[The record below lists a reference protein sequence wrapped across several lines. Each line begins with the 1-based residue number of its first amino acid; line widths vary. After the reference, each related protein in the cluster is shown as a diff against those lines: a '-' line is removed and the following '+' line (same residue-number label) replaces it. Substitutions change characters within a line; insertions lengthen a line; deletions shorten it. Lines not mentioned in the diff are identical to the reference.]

1 MDTNYQLRAMSHFRV
16 IIAGGGTGGHLFPGI
31 AVARELERRF
41 ENAGILFV
49 VGRQRMEPEILA
61 RYGYEVTSI
70 DVEGLKGRG
79 WKKGVAVM
87 VKLPRSVFQSAS
99 IIKEF
104 SPALVL
110 GMGGYSAGPVC
121 LSARFMGI
129 PTAIHEQNSYPG
141 LTNRLLSRFVDRA
154 FISFEESR
162 VHLKGGA
169 VLLAGNPVRDELFSG
184 RGSGHEDRE
193 KFTVLIVGGSQ
204 GARAINAAFAEA
216 LAYLYSRGRALDV
229 IHQTGKTDY
238 GRVLEDYRNRGLKG
252 ELTPFIQDMAAA
264 YNRANLVVSR
274 AGATTISEL
283 AALGKPC
290 ILIPYPY
297 STNQHQ
303 EFNAHSLV
311 RAGGAQMIRQS
322 DLTGEGMAHVL
333 MKYMDDRSALE
344 AMGKQARKI
353 GRRDAAKVIA
363 DQLVKMVKN

>member
-1 MDTNYQLRAMSHFRV
+1 MSYCRI

-31 AVARELERRF
+31 AVAMELEKRSDKA
-41 ENAGILFV
+41 EILFL
-49 VGRQRMEPEILA
+49 VGRRGLGSEIVA
-61 RYGYEVTSI
+61 RYGYGVAPI

-79 WKKGVAVM
+79 WKRGVSVL

-99 IIKEF
+99 IIKKV

-110 GMGGYSAGPVC
+110 GMGGYAAGPVC
-121 LSARFMGI
+121 LSARLMGI

-162 VHLKGGA
+162 VHFKGRA
-169 VLLAGNPVRDELFSG
+169 VLLTGTPVRDELFSG
-184 RGSGHEDRE
+184 RGLVRE
-193 KFTVLIVGGSQ
+193 ERKKFTVLIVGGSQ
-204 GARAINAAFAEA
+204 GARAINEAFAAA
-216 LAYLYSRGRALDV
+216 LVHLKSRGRILDV
-229 IHQTGKTDY
+229 IHQTGETDY
-238 GRVLEDYRNRGLKG
+238 ARVLEDYRNRGVQGQLI
-252 ELTPFIQDMAAA
+252 PFIEDMTTA

-274 AGATTISEL
+274 AGATTIFEL

-303 EFNAHSLV
+303 EINARCLA
-311 RAGGAQMIRQS
+311 RAGAAHMIRQS
-322 DLTGEGMAHVL
+322 DLTGEGMAHIL
-333 MKYMDDRSALE
+333 MKYMDDRSALYE
-344 AMGKQARKI
+344 MGRRAREM

-363 DQLVKMVKN
+363 DQLAEMVKA